1 MWSWLRIAVLAVTLL
16 PNSCMGAS
24 QIRQLE
30 LKHGKTAVTSV
41 RNMPDGKRF
50 ISASFDGT
58 VVMWD
63 VQSGKRVWQVDLD
76 EGSKTNAG
84 YTISQIF
91 GMDLSRDGSTIAVS
105 YSQGRV
111 VGERLQ
117 GKDENHI
124 ALLDSRTGQ
133 VRKVLTSHTDH
144 IGRIAFS
151 PNGELLLSENADST
165 ARLWNVNTG
174 QEVLLIKL
182 KERGAAVAFSP
193 DGKLLAVAT
202 QPVYGLPPQPIVG
215 LYDAQS
221 GRLLHEFPR
230 LKNTVVSLAFSPDG
244 QSLAIASGDLSGSQV
259 ELWELTAQDAQKPKR
274 ILTDHEKGITSIAFS
289 PNGRLLASGELRN
302 GRGIVVVRDLTA
314 SSQPQTYKLDA
325 GVSALD
331 FSPDGTRLV
340 VGTDKGQLVLLSLQ
354 AQ

>member
-1 MWSWLRIAVLAVTLL
+1 MWSWLRIAFLAVTLL

-24 QIRQLE
+24 QTRQLE

-41 RNMPDGKRF
+41 RFMPDGKRF
-50 ISASFDGT
+50 ISVGFDGT

-63 VQSGKRVWQVDLD
+63 VQSGKRMWQIDLD
-76 EGSKTNAG
+76 EGSKTNAS
-84 YTISQIF
+84 YTTSQII
-91 GMDLSRDGSTIAVS
+91 GMDLSWDGSAIALS

-133 VRKVLTSHTDH
+133 VMKVLINHTDH

-165 ARLWNVNTG
+165 ARLWSVNTG

-221 GRLLHEFPR
+221 GRLLREFPR
-230 LKNTVVSLAFSPDG
+230 LKNTVISVAFSPNKHT
-244 QSLAIASGDLSGSQV
+244 LAIASGDLSGSQI
-259 ELWELTAQDAQKPKR
+259 ELWELNAQVPTR

-289 PNGRLLASGELRN
+289 PDGRLLASGALSD
-302 GRGIVVVRDLTA
+302 GRGIVVVRDLA
-314 SSQPQTYKLDA
+314 ANAQPRIYKLDA

-331 FSPDGTRLV
+331 FSPAKTRLV
-340 VGTDKGQLVLLSLQ
+340 VGTDKGQVVLLSLQ
-354 AQ
+354 P